1 VGIATVAKI
10 IARLTEVE
18 QRYQTE
24 QVKLLQ
30 QVYQLLNEVIE
41 LRQRVETLEAKRG
54 PGRPRKDE

>member
-1 VGIATVAKI
+1 MGIATVSKI
-10 IARLTEVE
+10 VARINEVE

-24 QVKLLQ
+24 QVKTLQ

-54 PGRPRKDE
+54 PGRPRKDD